1 MLRLATK
8 FAPERPLLEQAH
20 RAGFHFAEVWLD
32 AAVLA
37 DWQAVAAL
45 ARDYPFGYALHF
57 PNRLEQ
63 AGETLEQAVAL
74 YRALG
79 CRSMVI
85 HQPLLDRYHEGLM
98 RLGPEL
104 RLAVENHKLDPER
117 FRLWAERNPGLALDV
132 EHLWKFTYPD
142 VPLKGLLEEVR
153 RFLGEFGD
161 KLRHVHMPG
170 YHPGMPEHRPMYC
183 ARELVFGV
191 LSLLAEIN
199 FDGLIVSEVNPEYQN
214 PNDLRMD
221 VLLFETWR
229 DPHDPALGQKADC
242 GLARRAGPS

>member
-1 MLRLATK
+1 M
-8 FAPERPLLEQAH
+8 EHAH
-20 RAGFHFAEVWLD
+20 RAGFHFAEIWLD

-37 DWQAVAAL
+37 DWQQVATL

-63 AGETLEQAVAL
+63 PGQTLEQAVEL

-85 HQPLLDRYHEGLM
+85 HQPLFDRYHAELL
-98 RLGPEL
+98 RLEPEM

-132 EHLWKFTYPD
+132 EHLWKFTHPD
-142 VPLKGLLEEVR
+142 ASLRRVLDEVR
-153 RFLGEFGD
+153 SFLGGFAG

-170 YHPGMPEHRPMYC
+170 YLPGLPEHRPMYC
-183 ARELVFGV
+183 SRDLVFGV
-191 LSLLAEIN
+191 LSLLEEVG
-199 FDGLIVSEVNPEYQN
+199 FDGLIVSEVNPDYQT

-221 VLLFETWR
+221 VLLFESWR
-229 DPHDPALGQKADC
+229 DRPESGHS
-242 GLARRAGPS
+242 RATAP